1 MKLLITILL
10 LMVLAVLIVGC
21 TKSIEPVKN
30 EPFIIESVSSPS
42 SSISVKLTVEAFT
55 EILKL
60 GGETDLI
67 VTISSLDGNS
77 YDDTTAQIELPK
89 GITLVSGDT
98 EWIGNLENPAS
109 FNARVKFEEV
119 GDWTITVGAKSII
132 SEDIWLGGN
141 AKVCFSVSEDKIT
154 MESGECQTIGS
165 SKAEQLA
172 EEDIPPIDIEPIES
186 IITPDPAIPPK
197 QIGER

>member
-1 MKLLITILL
+1 
-10 LMVLAVLIVGC
+10 MVLAVLIVGC

-77 YDDTTAQIELPK
+77 YDDTTAHIELPK